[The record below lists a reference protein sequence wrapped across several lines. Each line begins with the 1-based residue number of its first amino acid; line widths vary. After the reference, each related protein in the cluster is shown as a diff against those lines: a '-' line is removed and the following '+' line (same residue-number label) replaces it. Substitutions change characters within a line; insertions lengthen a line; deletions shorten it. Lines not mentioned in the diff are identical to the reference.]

1 MTIKTKLIANM
12 LVTAAIIVGISLAS
26 FSSMRFLQE
35 KLSYIAEKSTP
46 FQMRTVE
53 FQRELQ
59 SCITD
64 LIKVNAARNMAE
76 YLKFRGEAERSLGY
90 AARSQQILDKMTPGT
105 RMVVSDELSRIS
117 GELFAATEARIKS
130 DSAASEANE
139 KVSQQMKDSS
149 TRLKALEAHI
159 RSLQVTH
166 AASLAK
172 ALENTDR
179 FSARLH
185 DLEELRDQVTELL
198 SVSGEALNARNRT
211 AFLITQ
217 GKIKTLLWR
226 IAGNKNGTFIS
237 SDLKALAE
245 DMNEYLQLQ
254 AVAVTQKSDDAKKWA
269 SEAFKV
275 LAANMNRID
284 MTLNQEIELT
294 SSRLAIETKRQ
305 RIIFAQS
312 NSANSI
318 LLTNSELVALGLT
331 VTGGINRLFTLGSP
345 AELDTSDSEIRPLFA
360 TILERARFVENLL
373 VTLDAP
379 DELKMLHAAV
389 GSLAAIRSELYSPD
403 GLVATLKR
411 KLNAIEQANRSADKL
426 HALVI
431 KQSSSGKESV
441 SIAQGEQEKS
451 LIAAND
457 MIRQSLSRILGIA
470 SVAIVIGIFFG
481 FWIYRSVL
489 RPLRVVLDA
498 VRSQREQA
506 NEKARLAEA
515 VAGGDLTQTVTVSEA
530 IVLDTTRINKDEM
543 GMVLN
548 AVAGMSEAQVT
559 LDKAFAEMT
568 ASLRSSSHEEARRD
582 RLKSGLFELNKILRD
597 EQKTAELAD
606 RALAFMAD
614 YLGAGVGIMYL
625 YDDKGEILQTLST
638 YAISKTK
645 RLTWGFRLGEGLPGQ
660 VALERKMIHLKT
672 VPPDYLP
679 ITSALGKADPLGVA
693 ILPITYNDILVG
705 VLELGSFRPFDNDDF
720 RFLDLSLEGI
730 AIAININ
737 WSRQQVNELLEQAQE
752 QAEELRVHQK
762 KLQQSNE
769 ELEERAR
776 MLAEQRNYNIY

>member
-46 FQMRTVE
+46 YQMRTVE

-76 YLKFRGEAERSLGY
+76 YLKFRDEAERSLGY

-159 RSLQVTH
+159 RNLQVTH

-211 AFLITQ
+211 TFLITQ

-226 IAGNKNGTFIS
+226 IAGNENGTFIS

-312 NSANSI
+312 NSA
-318 LLTNSELVALGLT
+318 
-331 VTGGINRLFTLGSP
+331 
-345 AELDTSDSEIRPLFA
+345 
-360 TILERARFVENLL
+360 
-373 VTLDAP
+373 
-379 DELKMLHAAV
+379 
-389 GSLAAIRSELYSPD
+389 
-403 GLVATLKR
+403 
-411 KLNAIEQANRSADKL
+411 
-426 HALVI
+426 
-431 KQSSSGKESV
+431 
-441 SIAQGEQEKS
+441 
-451 LIAAND
+451 
-457 MIRQSLSRILGIA
+457 
-470 SVAIVIGIFFG
+470 
-481 FWIYRSVL
+481 
-489 RPLRVVLDA
+489 
-498 VRSQREQA
+498 
-506 NEKARLAEA
+506 
-515 VAGGDLTQTVTVSEA
+515 
-530 IVLDTTRINKDEM
+530 
-543 GMVLN
+543 
-548 AVAGMSEAQVT
+548 
-559 LDKAFAEMT
+559 
-568 ASLRSSSHEEARRD
+568 
-582 RLKSGLFELNKILRD
+582 
-597 EQKTAELAD
+597 
-606 RALAFMAD
+606 
-614 YLGAGVGIMYL
+614 
-625 YDDKGEILQTLST
+625 
-638 YAISKTK
+638 
-645 RLTWGFRLGEGLPGQ
+645 
-660 VALERKMIHLKT
+660 
-672 VPPDYLP
+672 
-679 ITSALGKADPLGVA
+679 
-693 ILPITYNDILVG
+693 
-705 VLELGSFRPFDNDDF
+705 
-720 RFLDLSLEGI
+720 
-730 AIAININ
+730 
-737 WSRQQVNELLEQAQE
+737 
-752 QAEELRVHQK
+752 
-762 KLQQSNE
+762 
-769 ELEERAR
+769 
-776 MLAEQRNYNIY
+776 